1 MLTLRFYQLLHGM
14 TDVTLAARSVP
25 GTFYRYARATFMCM
39 RKDASLVIGGMVLAL
54 IACIVIEGVLSVL
67 SKPVPNVI
75 ETAIVAIVSSLGAL
89 LARTD
94 KGNDNDQASN
104 VGNVSSGNGPGNQR
118 LP

>member
-25 GTFYRYARATFMCM
+25 GTFYRYARATFTHM
-39 RKDASLVIGGMVLAL
+39 RKDASLVIGGMVLSL
-54 IACIVIEGVLSVL
+54 IACIIIEGTLAAL
-67 SKPVPNVI
+67 GKAVPQVI

-94 KGNDNDQASN
+94 KGSDNDQASN
-104 VGNVSSGNGPGNQR
+104 VPSGNGPGNQR